1 MLNLFNFLKK
11 EKVWD
16 FQGGIHPPEMKTQS
30 NGTPL
35 SELPLPH
42 RFIIPLKQHIGHEG
56 EICVAPGDK
65 VLRGQP
71 LTFGTGR
78 MLPVHAPTSGVI
90 EDIGQHM
97 TAHPS
102 GLSELCIFLT
112 PDGDDRW
119 MPLDPLPDYRQHPR
133 ADIVQRIHDAGIAG
147 LGGAGFPTA
156 TKLKGGL
163 RGVKTLIIN
172 AAECEPYIT
181 ADDRLMQDYAAE
193 VLEGSRILAWVLQ
206 AEQVLIGIEDNKPE
220 AIAALKQALGSERDL
235 QIRVIPTK
243 YPSGGA
249 KQLTRIL
256 TGKEVPHGGRSSDIG
271 VLMQNVGTAW
281 AVKRAIINGEPITER
296 VVTLTGEAIAQPR
309 NVWSRLGTPI
319 SHLLHQVGF
328 TPAPR
333 QMVIM
338 GGPLM
343 GFTLPSLDVPV
354 VKITNCILAPSASEM
369 GNNDEEQSCI
379 RCSAC
384 ADACPAKLLPQ
395 QLYWYSQGGDHDKAR
410 AHHIDDC
417 IECGACA
424 YVCPSNIPL
433 VQYYRQ
439 EKAELRAIDLEAK
452 RTLEAKARFE
462 ARQARLEREKL
473 AREARHEEA
482 KQRVART
489 DTSELAAA
497 KARVKARQAAEPDE
511 ATLEAQREARH
522 AQARLRQAE
531 AQAETQPVT
540 RQTVDPRKAA
550 VEAAIARAKAKKTV
564 PVDAADN
571 QAEASVDPRKAAVE
585 AAIARAKA
593 KKAAQAENAV
603 APQAASD
610 SAADAAP
617 DAAAETDPRKAAVQ
631 AAIARAK
638 AKKAAQA
645 ENAEAPQAATDS
657 AAEAAP
663 AAAETD
669 PRKAAVQAAIARAKA
684 KKAAQAENAEAP
696 QAATDSAAE
705 AAPDAA
711 AETDPR
717 KAAVQAAIARA
728 KAKKAAQAESAEAPQ
743 AATDSA
749 AEAVPDAAAE
759 TDPRKAAVQAA
770 IARAKAKKAAQAES
784 AEAPQAAGD
793 PVAEAAPDAAAE
805 TDPRKAAIQAAI
817 ARAKAKKAAQ
827 AENAEAP
834 QAATDSAAEAAPD
847 AAAETDPRKAAVQA
861 AIARAKAKK
870 AAQAESEADAA
881 SRDAAVLATAAHF
894 AVDKA
899 EQAQEQ
905 ANNAN
910 AEPEQ
915 APELNQPDDARKA
928 AIAAAIA
935 RAKARKAQSSTTL
948 ED

>member
-119 MPLDPLPDYRQHPR
+119 IPLDPLPDYRQHPR

-395 QLYWYSQGGDHDKAR
+395 QLYWFSQGGDHDKAR

-593 KKAAQAENAV
+593 KKAAQAENAE
-603 APQAASD
+603 APQAAID
-610 SAADAAP
+610 GAA

-638 AKKAAQA
+638 AKKTAQA

-743 AATDSA
+743 AAGDPV

-770 IARAKAKKAAQAES
+770 IARAKAKKAAQAEN
-784 AEAPQAAGD
+784 AEAPQAASD
-793 PVAEAAPDAAAE
+793 SAAEAAPDAAAE

-817 ARAKAKKAAQ
+817 ARAKAKKSAQ

-881 SRDAAVLATAAHF
+881 SRDAAALATAAHF

>member
-235 QIRVIPTK
+235 HIRVIPTK

-319 SHLLHQVGF
+319 SHLLHHVGF

-462 ARQARLEREKL
+462 ARQARLEREKQ

-497 KARVKARQAAEPDE
+497 KARVKARQTAEPDE

-571 QAEASVDPRKAAVE
+571 QAEASVDPRKSAVE

-593 KKAAQAENAV
+593 KKAAQAENAE
-603 APQAASD
+603 APQAATD
-610 SAADAAP
+610 SAADAAH

-645 ENAEAPQAATDS
+645 EGAEAPQAATDS
-657 AAEAAP
+657 AAD
-663 AAAETD
+663 AAAESD

-684 KKAAQAENAEAP
+684 KKAAQAENAEA
-696 QAATDSAAE
+696 QAAGDSAAE

-728 KAKKAAQAESAEAPQ
+728 KAKKAAQAENAEAQ
-743 AATDSA
+743 AAGDSA

-770 IARAKAKKAAQAES
+770 IARAKAKKAAQAE
-784 AEAPQAAGD
+784 
-793 PVAEAAPDAAAE
+793 
-805 TDPRKAAIQAAI
+805 
-817 ARAKAKKAAQ
+817 
-827 AENAEAP
+827 NAEAP
-834 QAATDSAAEAAPD
+834 KAATDSAAEAAPD

-870 AAQAESEADAA
+870 ALQAENAEAPQAAGDSAAEAAPDAAAEIDPRKAAVQAAIARAKAKKAAQAESEADAA
-881 SRDAAVLATAAHF
+881 SRDAAALATAAHF

>member
-235 QIRVIPTK
+235 HIRVIPTK

-319 SHLLHQVGF
+319 SHLLHHVGF

-462 ARQARLEREKL
+462 ARQARLEREKQ

-497 KARVKARQAAEPDE
+497 KARVKARQTAEPDE

-564 PVDAADN
+564 PVEAADN
-571 QAEASVDPRKAAVE
+571 QAEASVDPRKSAVE

-593 KKAAQAENAV
+593 KKAAQAEG
-603 APQAASD
+603 
-610 SAADAAP
+610 
-617 DAAAETDPRKAAVQ
+617 T
-631 AAIARAK
+631 
-638 AKKAAQA
+638 
-645 ENAEAPQAATDS
+645 
-657 AAEAAP
+657 
-663 AAAETD
+663 
-669 PRKAAVQAAIARAKA
+669 
-684 KKAAQAENAEAP
+684 
-696 QAATDSAAE
+696 
-705 AAPDAA
+705 
-711 AETDPR
+711 
-717 KAAVQAAIARA
+717 
-728 KAKKAAQAESAEAPQ
+728 EAPQ

-770 IARAKAKKAAQAES
+770 IARAKAKKAAQAEG
-784 AEAPQAAGD
+784 AEAPQAATD
-793 PVAEAAPDAAAE
+793 KTAEAATDAAAE
-805 TDPRKAAIQAAI
+805 TDPRKAAVQAAIARAKAKKAAQAEGAEAPKAAGDKTAEAATDAAAETDPRKAAVQAAI

-834 QAATDSAAEAAPD
+834 QAATDTVAEAAPD

-881 SRDAAVLATAAHF
+881 SRDAAALATAAHF

>member
-1 MLNLFNFLKK
+1 MLNLLNFFKK
-11 EKVWD
+11 DKIWD

-56 EICVAPGDK
+56 EICVSPGDK

-71 LTFGTGR
+71 LTFGQGR

-90 EDIGQHM
+90 DDIGQHM

-102 GLSELCIFLT
+102 GLSELCIFMT
-112 PDGDDRW
+112 PDGEDRW
-119 MPLDPLPDYRQHPR
+119 MPLDPLPNYRQHER
-133 ADIVQRIHDAGIAG
+133 ADIVQRIHDAGVAG

-163 RGVKTLIIN
+163 RGIKTLIIN

-181 ADDRLMQDYAAE
+181 ADDRLMQDCAAE
-193 VLEGSRILAWVLQ
+193 VLEGSRILAWTLQ
-206 AEQVLIGIEDNKPE
+206 AERVLIGIEDNKPE
-220 AIAALKQALGSERDL
+220 AIAALKHALGSERDL
-235 QIRVIPTK
+235 EIRVIPTK

-249 KQLTRIL
+249 KQLTQIL
-256 TGKEVPHGGRSSDIG
+256 TGKEVPHGGRSTDIG

-328 TPAPR
+328 RPAPQ

-354 VKITNCILAPSASEM
+354 VKITNCILAPSSHEM

-384 ADACPAKLLPQ
+384 ADACPANLLPQ

-473 AREARHEEA
+473 AREARHVDA
-482 KQRVART
+482 KQRAARS
-489 DTSELAAA
+489 DNAEFAAA
-497 KARVKARQAAEPDE
+497 KARVKAKQDAEVDD

-531 AQAETQPVT
+531 TQAETQALSRQVT
-540 RQTVDPRKAA
+540 DPRKAA
-550 VEAAIARAKAKKTV
+550 VEAAIARAKAKKASS
-564 PVDAADN
+564 P
-571 QAEASVDPRKAAVE
+571 AEAVEIHEEPAADPRKAAVE

-593 KKAAQAENAV
+593 KKAA
-603 APQAASD
+603 
-610 SAADAAP
+610 AADAPVETAAEPVADAP
-617 DAAAETDPRKAAVQ
+617 DDPRKAAVA

-638 AKKAAQA
+638 AKKAA
-645 ENAEAPQAATDS
+645 AADAMVET
-657 AAEAAP
+657 AAEPVADAP
-663 AAAETD
+663 DD
-669 PRKAAVQAAIARAKA
+669 PRKAAVAAAIARAKA
-684 KKAAQAENAEAP
+684 KKAA
-696 QAATDSAAE
+696 AAE
-705 AAPDAA
+705 AMVETA
-711 AETDPR
+711 AEPVADAPEDPR
-717 KAAVQAAIARA
+717 KAAVAAAIARA
-728 KAKKAAQAESAEAPQ
+728 KAKKAA
-743 AATDSA
+743 AASTAADNAA
-749 AEAVPDAAAE
+749 AEARQEARDTAE
-759 TDPRKAAVQAA
+759 MAH
-770 IARAKAKKAAQAES
+770 IARTQVE
-784 AEAPQAAGD
+784 D
-793 PVAEAAPDAAAE
+793 
-805 TDPRKAAIQAAI
+805 
-817 ARAKAKKAAQ
+817 
-827 AENAEAP
+827 
-834 QAATDSAAEAAPD
+834 
-847 AAAETDPRKAAVQA
+847 
-861 AIARAKAKK
+861 
-870 AAQAESEADAA
+870 
-881 SRDAAVLATAAHF
+881 
-894 AVDKA
+894 A
-899 EQAQEQ
+899 EQAEEQ
-905 ANNAN
+905 ANSAY

-915 APELNQPDDARKA
+915 APELNQPEDARKA

-935 RAKARKAQSSTTL
+935 RAKARKAQSTSTL
-948 ED
+948 EE

>member
-1 MLNLFNFLKK
+1 MLNLLNFFKK
-11 EKVWD
+11 DKVWD

-56 EICVAPGDK
+56 EICVSPGDK

-71 LTFGTGR
+71 LTFGQGR

-90 EDIGQHM
+90 DDIGQHM

-102 GLSELCIFLT
+102 GLSELCIFMT
-112 PDGDDRW
+112 PDGEDRW
-119 MPLDPLPDYRQHPR
+119 MPLDPLPNYRQHER
-133 ADIVQRIHDAGIAG
+133 ADIVQRIHDAGVAG

-163 RGVKTLIIN
+163 RGIKTLIIN

-193 VLEGSRILAWVLQ
+193 VLEGSRILAWTLQ
-206 AEQVLIGIEDNKPE
+206 AERVLIGIEDNKPE
-220 AIAALKQALGSERDL
+220 AIAALKNALGSERDL
-235 QIRVIPTK
+235 EIRVIPTK

-249 KQLTRIL
+249 KQLTQIL
-256 TGKEVPHGGRSSDIG
+256 TGKEVPHGGRSTDIG

-281 AVKRAIINGEPITER
+281 AVKRAIIDGEPITER

-328 TPAPR
+328 RPAPQ

-354 VKITNCILAPSASEM
+354 VKITNCILAPSSHEM

-473 AREARHEEA
+473 AREARHVDA
-482 KQRVART
+482 KQRAARS
-489 DTSELAAA
+489 DNAEFAAA
-497 KARVKARQAAEPDE
+497 KARVKAKQDAEVDD

-531 AQAETQPVT
+531 TQAETQALSRQVT
-540 RQTVDPRKAA
+540 DPRKAA
-550 VEAAIARAKAKKTV
+550 VEAAIARAKAKKASA
-564 PVDAADN
+564 P
-571 QAEASVDPRKAAVE
+571 AEAVEIQMEPAADPRKAAVE

-593 KKAAQAENAV
+593 KKAA
-603 APQAASD
+603 
-610 SAADAAP
+610 AADAPAET
-617 DAAAETDPRKAAVQ
+617 AAEPVADAPEDPRKAAVA

-638 AKKAAQA
+638 AKKAAA
-645 ENAEAPQAATDS
+645 AGAPVET
-657 AAEAAP
+657 AAEPVADAP
-663 AAAETD
+663 ED
-669 PRKAAVQAAIARAKA
+669 PRKAAVAAAIARAKA
-684 KKAAQAENAEAP
+684 KKAAAADAPAE
-696 QAATDSAAE
+696 TAAE
-705 AAPDAA
+705 PVADAP
-711 AETDPR
+711 EDPR
-717 KAAVQAAIARA
+717 KAAVAAAIARA
-728 KAKKAAQAESAEAPQ
+728 KAKKAAAAGAPAE
-743 AATDSA
+743 TA
-749 AEAVPDAAAE
+749 AEPVADAPE
-759 TDPRKAAVQAA
+759 DPRKAAVAAA
-770 IARAKAKKAAQAES
+770 IARAKAKKAAAADAPAETA
-784 AEAPQAAGD
+784 AE
-793 PVAEAAPDAAAE
+793 PVADAPE
-805 TDPRKAAIQAAI
+805 DPRKAAVAAAI
-817 ARAKAKKAAQ
+817 ARAKAKKAA
-827 AENAEAP
+827 AASTAADNA
-834 QAATDSAAEAAPD
+834 AAEARQD
-847 AAAETDPRKAAVQA
+847 ARDTAEMAH
-861 AIARAKAKK
+861 IART
-870 AAQAESEADAA
+870 QVED
-881 SRDAAVLATAAHF
+881 
-894 AVDKA
+894 A
-899 EQAQEQ
+899 EQAEEQ
-905 ANNAN
+905 ANSAY

-915 APELNQPDDARKA
+915 APELNQPEDARKA

-935 RAKARKAQSSTTL
+935 RAKARKAQSTSTL
-948 ED
+948 EE

>member
-172 AAECEPYIT
+172 GAECEPYIT

-235 QIRVIPTK
+235 HIRVIPTK

-319 SHLLHQVGF
+319 SHLLHHVGF

-462 ARQARLEREKL
+462 ARQARLEREKQ

-497 KARVKARQAAEPDE
+497 KARVKARQTAEPDE

-571 QAEASVDPRKAAVE
+571 QAEASVDPRKSAVE

-593 KKAAQAENAV
+593 KKAAQAENAE
-603 APQAASD
+603 APQAATD
-610 SAADAAP
+610 SAADAAH

-645 ENAEAPQAATDS
+645 EGAEAPQAATDS
-657 AAEAAP
+657 AAD
-663 AAAETD
+663 AAAESD

-684 KKAAQAENAEAP
+684 KKAAQAENAEA
-696 QAATDSAAE
+696 QAAG
-705 AAPDAA
+705 
-711 AETDPR
+711 
-717 KAAVQAAIARA
+717 
-728 KAKKAAQAESAEAPQ
+728 
-743 AATDSA
+743 DSA

-770 IARAKAKKAAQAES
+770 IARAKAKKAAQS
-784 AEAPQAAGD
+784 
-793 PVAEAAPDAAAE
+793 
-805 TDPRKAAIQAAI
+805 
-817 ARAKAKKAAQ
+817 
-827 AENAEAP
+827 ENAEA
-834 QAATDSAAEAAPD
+834 QAAGDSAAEAAPD
-847 AAAETDPRKAAVQA
+847 AAAEIDPRKAAVQA

-881 SRDAAVLATAAHF
+881 SRDAAALATAAHF

>member
-16 FQGGIHPPEMKTQS
+16 FQGGIHPPEMKAQS

-119 MPLDPLPDYRQHPR
+119 IPLDPLPDYRQHPR

-147 LGGAGFPTA
+147 LGGAGFPTS

-395 QLYWYSQGGDHDKAR
+395 QLYWFSQGGDHDKAR

-462 ARQARLEREKL
+462 ARQARLEREKQ

-564 PVDAADN
+564 PVDAANN

-603 APQAASD
+603 APQAA
-610 SAADAAP
+610 
-617 DAAAETDPRKAAVQ
+617 
-631 AAIARAK
+631 
-638 AKKAAQA
+638 
-645 ENAEAPQAATDS
+645 TDS
-657 AAEAAP
+657 AAEAA
-663 AAAETD
+663 
-669 PRKAAVQAAIARAKA
+669 
-684 KKAAQAENAEAP
+684 
-696 QAATDSAAE
+696 
-705 AAPDAA
+705 
-711 AETDPR
+711 
-717 KAAVQAAIARA
+717 
-728 KAKKAAQAESAEAPQ
+728 
-743 AATDSA
+743 
-749 AEAVPDAAAE
+749 PDAAAE

-827 AENAEAP
+827 AE
-834 QAATDSAAEAAPD
+834 
-847 AAAETDPRKAAVQA
+847 
-861 AIARAKAKK
+861 
-870 AAQAESEADAA
+870 SEADAA
-881 SRDAAVLATAAHF
+881 SRDAAALATAAHF

>member
-235 QIRVIPTK
+235 HIRVIPTK

-462 ARQARLEREKL
+462 ARQARLEREKQ

-571 QAEASVDPRKAAVE
+571 QAEASVDPRKSAVE
-585 AAIARAKA
+585 
-593 KKAAQAENAV
+593 
-603 APQAASD
+603 
-610 SAADAAP
+610 
-617 DAAAETDPRKAAVQ
+617 

-657 AAEAAP
+657 AADAAP
-663 AAAETD
+663 DAAAESD
-669 PRKAAVQAAIARAKA
+669 PRKAAVEAAIARAKA
-684 KKAAQAENAEAP
+684 KKAAQAEN
-696 QAATDSAAE
+696 
-705 AAPDAA
+705 
-711 AETDPR
+711 
-717 KAAVQAAIARA
+717 
-728 KAKKAAQAESAEAPQ
+728 AEAPQ

-770 IARAKAKKAAQAES
+770 IARAKAKKAAQAEN
-784 AEAPQAAGD
+784 AEAQAAGD
-793 PVAEAAPDAAAE
+793 SAAEAAPAAAETDPRKAAVQAAIARAKAKKAAQAENAEAQAAGDSAAEAVPDAAAE
-805 TDPRKAAIQAAI
+805 TDPRKAAVQAAI

-834 QAATDSAAEAAPD
+834 KAATDSAAEAAPD

-870 AAQAESEADAA
+870 AAQAEGAEAPQAATDKTAEAATDAAAETDPRKAAVQAAIARAKAKKAAQAESEADAA
-881 SRDAAVLATAAHF
+881 SRDAAALATAAHF

>member
-56 EICVAPGDK
+56 EICVVPGEK

-112 PDGDDRW
+112 PDGEDRW

-206 AEQVLIGIEDNKPE
+206 AERVLIGIEDNKPE

-256 TGKEVPHGGRSSDIG
+256 TGMEVPHGGRSTDIG

-369 GNNDEEQSCI
+369 ANNDEEQSCI

-462 ARQARLEREKL
+462 ARQARLEREKQ

-497 KARVKARQAAEPDE
+497 KARVKARQSAEPDE

-540 RQTVDPRKAA
+540 RQ
-550 VEAAIARAKAKKTV
+550 
-564 PVDAADN
+564 
-571 QAEASVDPRKAAVE
+571 SVDPRKAAVE

-593 KKAAQAENAV
+593 KKVSPADTAADASVDPRKAAVEAAVARAKAKKAAQAEGVDVTAMAASENVTDALPDATAETDPRKAAV
-603 APQAASD
+603 QAAIARAKTKKAAQSEG
-610 SAADAAP
+610 ADATAP
-617 DAAAETDPRKAAVQ
+617 AASESVSEAAPGTTAETDPRKAAVQ

-645 ENAEAPQAATDS
+645 EGADTTASQSVTD
-657 AAEAAP
+657 AAP
-663 AAAETD
+663 DA
-669 PRKAAVQAAIARAKA
+669 
-684 KKAAQAENAEAP
+684 
-696 QAATDSAAE
+696 AAE

-711 AETDPR
+711 VETDPR

-728 KAKKAAQAESAEAPQ
+728 KAKKAAQAES
-743 AATDSA
+743 
-749 AEAVPDAAAE
+749 DAD
-759 TDPRKAAVQAA
+759 T
-770 IARAKAKKAAQAES
+770 
-784 AEAPQAAGD
+784 
-793 PVAEAAPDAAAE
+793 
-805 TDPRKAAIQAAI
+805 
-817 ARAKAKKAAQ
+817 
-827 AENAEAP
+827 
-834 QAATDSAAEAAPD
+834 
-847 AAAETDPRKAAVQA
+847 
-861 AIARAKAKK
+861 
-870 AAQAESEADAA
+870 A
-881 SRDAAVLATAAHF
+881 SRDAAALATAAHF
-894 AVDKA
+894 AVEKA

>member
-90 EDIGQHM
+90 DDIGQHM

-119 MPLDPLPDYRQHPR
+119 IPLDPLPDYRQHPR
-133 ADIVQRIHDAGIAG
+133 ADIVQRIHDAGVAG

-206 AEQVLIGIEDNKPE
+206 AERVLIGIEDNKPE
-220 AIAALKQALGSERDL
+220 AIAALKQALGNERDL
-235 QIRVIPTK
+235 HIRVIPTK

-256 TGKEVPHGGRSSDIG
+256 TGMEVPHGGRSTDIG

-296 VVTLTGEAIAQPR
+296 VVTLTGESIAQPR

-319 SHLLHQVGF
+319 SHLLHHVGF

-354 VKITNCILAPSASEM
+354 VKITNCILAPSPSEM

-395 QLYWYSQGGDHDKAR
+395 QLYWFSQGGDHDKAR
-410 AHHIDDC
+410 SHHIDDC

-462 ARQARLEREKL
+462 ARQARLEREKQ

-550 VEAAIARAKAKKTV
+550 VEAAIARAKVKKV
-564 PVDAADN
+564 SPVDAVETV
-571 QAEASVDPRKAAVE
+571 AEASVDPRKAAVE
-585 AAIARAKA
+585 AAVARAKA
-593 KKAAQAENAV
+593 KKAAQAEA
-603 APQAASD
+603 
-610 SAADAAP
+610 
-617 DAAAETDPRKAAVQ
+617 
-631 AAIARAK
+631 
-638 AKKAAQA
+638 
-645 ENAEAPQAATDS
+645 
-657 AAEAAP
+657 AAP
-663 AAAETD
+663 AET
-669 PRKAAVQAAIARAKA
+669 ANV
-684 KKAAQAENAEAP
+684 
-696 QAATDSAAE
+696 SE

-728 KAKKAAQAESAEAPQ
+728 KAKKAAQAEAAAPDDTASFSEA
-743 AATDSA
+743 A
-749 AEAVPDAAAE
+749 PDAAAE

-770 IARAKAKKAAQAES
+770 IARAKAKKAAQGVS
-784 AEAPQAAGD
+784 
-793 PVAEAAPDAAAE
+793 EAAPDAAAE

-827 AENAEAP
+827 AEN
-834 QAATDSAAEAAPD
+834 D
-847 AAAETDPRKAAVQA
+847 AET
-861 AIARAKAKK
+861 
-870 AAQAESEADAA
+870 A
-881 SRDAAVLATAAHF
+881 SRDAAAVATAAHF
-894 AVDKA
+894 AVEKA
-899 EQAQEQ
+899 EEAQEQ

-935 RAKARKAQSSTTL
+935 RAKARKAQSSKTL

>member
-1 MLNLFNFLKK
+1 MLNLLNFLKK
-11 EKVWD
+11 ENTWD

-35 SELPLPH
+35 AELPLPH

-56 EICVAPGDK
+56 EICVSPGDR

-71 LTFGTGR
+71 LTFGQGR
-78 MLPVHAPTSGVI
+78 MLPVHAPTSGII
-90 EDIGQHM
+90 EDIAHHM

-112 PDGDDRW
+112 PDGEDRW
-119 MPLDPLPDYRQHPR
+119 MPLEPLPDYRQHDR
-133 ADIVQRIHDAGIAG
+133 AAILKRIHDAGIAG

-163 RGVKTLIIN
+163 QGVKTLIIN

-206 AEQVLIGIEDNKPE
+206 ADRVLIGIEDNKPE
-220 AIAALKQALGSERDL
+220 AIAALKQALGGERDL

-249 KQLTRIL
+249 KQLTKIL
-256 TGKEVPHGGRSSDIG
+256 TGREVPHGGRSTDIG

-328 TPAPR
+328 HPSPR

-354 VKITNCILAPSASEM
+354 VKITNCILAPSSTEM
-369 GNNDEEQSCI
+369 GNDEQEQSCI

-395 QLYWYSQGGDHDKAR
+395 QLYWYSKGGDHDKAR

-462 ARQARLEREKL
+462 ARQARLEREKQ
-473 AREARHEEA
+473 AREARHAEA
-482 KQRVART
+482 KQRVARS
-489 DTSELAAA
+489 DSAELAAA
-497 KARVKARQAAEPDE
+497 QARAKAKSGGNEE
-511 ATLEAQREARH
+511 AVAEARH

-531 AQAETQPVT
+531 AQSETQALS
-540 RQTVDPRKAA
+540 RQTTDPRKAA
-550 VEAAIARAKAKKTV
+550 VEAAIARAKAKKSAV
-564 PVDAADN
+564 PDAS
-571 QAEASVDPRKAAVE
+571 EEVTEDPRKAAV
-585 AAIARAKA
+585 AAAVERAKA
-593 KKAAQAENAV
+593 KKAAQAAAV
-603 APQAASD
+603 ESTEDVQPASQ
-610 SAADAAP
+610 
-617 DAAAETDPRKAAVQ
+617 EDPRKAAV
-631 AAIARAK
+631 AAAVERAK

-645 ENAEAPQAATDS
+645 
-657 AAEAAP
+657 
-663 AAAETD
+663 AAAEGSEDVQPAPPED
-669 PRKAAVQAAIARAKA
+669 PRKAAVAAAVERAKLKKAAQAAAAEGSEDVQPAPPEDPRKAAVAAAVERAKA
-684 KKAAQAENAEAP
+684 KKAAQA
-696 QAATDSAAE
+696 T
-705 AAPDAA
+705 AA
-711 AETDPR
+711 AESTEDVQPAPPEDPR
-717 KAAVQAAIARA
+717 KAAVAAAVERA
-728 KAKKAAQAESAEAPQ
+728 KAKKAA
-743 AATDSA
+743 AAL
-749 AEAVPDAAAE
+749 
-759 TDPRKAAVQAA
+759 
-770 IARAKAKKAAQAES
+770 ARAE
-784 AEAPQAAGD
+784 D
-793 PVAEAAPDAAAE
+793 
-805 TDPRKAAIQAAI
+805 
-817 ARAKAKKAAQ
+817 
-827 AENAEAP
+827 
-834 QAATDSAAEAAPD
+834 
-847 AAAETDPRKAAVQA
+847 
-861 AIARAKAKK
+861 
-870 AAQAESEADAA
+870 A
-881 SRDAAVLATAAHF
+881 SRDAALAATEAHRD
-894 AVDKA
+894 VEQA
-899 EQAQEQ
+899 EMAQEQ

-910 AEPEQ
+910 AEAEQ
-915 APELNQPDDARKA
+915 APELEHPTDARKA
-928 AIAAAIA
+928 AIAAAIE
-935 RAKARKAQSSTTL
+935 RAKARKAQSTL
-948 ED
+948 TPED

>member
-30 NGTPL
+30 NGMPL

-220 AIAALKQALGSERDL
+220 AIAALKQALGSKRDL
-235 QIRVIPTK
+235 HIRVIPTK

-462 ARQARLEREKL
+462 ARQARLEREKQ

-550 VEAAIARAKAKKTV
+550 VEAAIARAKAKKTE

-571 QAEASVDPRKAAVE
+571 QAEASVDPRKAAVQ

-593 KKAAQAENAV
+593 KKAAQAEGTE
-603 APQAASD
+603 APQAATD
-610 SAADAAP
+610 SAADAA
-617 DAAAETDPRKAAVQ
+617 AESDPRKAAVQ

-657 AAEAAP
+657 AAD
-663 AAAETD
+663 AAAESD

-684 KKAAQAENAEAP
+684 KKAAQAETAEAP
-696 QAATDSAAE
+696 QAAGDSAAE

-728 KAKKAAQAESAEAPQ
+728 KAKKAL
-743 AATDSA
+743 
-749 AEAVPDAAAE
+749 
-759 TDPRKAAVQAA
+759 
-770 IARAKAKKAAQAES
+770 
-784 AEAPQAAGD
+784 
-793 PVAEAAPDAAAE
+793 
-805 TDPRKAAIQAAI
+805 
-817 ARAKAKKAAQ
+817 Q

-834 QAATDSAAEAAPD
+834 QAAGDSAAEAAPD
-847 AAAETDPRKAAVQA
+847 AAAEIDPRKAAVQA

-881 SRDAAVLATAAHF
+881 SRDAAALATAAHF

>member
-172 AAECEPYIT
+172 GAECEPYIT

-235 QIRVIPTK
+235 HIRVIPTK

-319 SHLLHQVGF
+319 SHLLHHVGF

-462 ARQARLEREKL
+462 ARQARLEREKQ

-497 KARVKARQAAEPDE
+497 KARVKARQTAEPDE

-571 QAEASVDPRKAAVE
+571 QAEASVDPRKSAVE

-593 KKAAQAENAV
+593 KKAAQAENAE
-603 APQAASD
+603 APQAATD
-610 SAADAAP
+610 SAADAAH

-645 ENAEAPQAATDS
+645 EGAEAPQAATDS
-657 AAEAAP
+657 AAD
-663 AAAETD
+663 AAAESD

-684 KKAAQAENAEAP
+684 KKAAQAENAEA
-696 QAATDSAAE
+696 QAAG
-705 AAPDAA
+705 
-711 AETDPR
+711 
-717 KAAVQAAIARA
+717 
-728 KAKKAAQAESAEAPQ
+728 
-743 AATDSA
+743 DSA

-770 IARAKAKKAAQAES
+770 IARAKAKKAAQS
-784 AEAPQAAGD
+784 
-793 PVAEAAPDAAAE
+793 
-805 TDPRKAAIQAAI
+805 
-817 ARAKAKKAAQ
+817 
-827 AENAEAP
+827 ENAEA
-834 QAATDSAAEAAPD
+834 QAAGDSAAEAAPD
-847 AAAETDPRKAAVQA
+847 AAAEIDPRKAAVQA

-870 AAQAESEADAA
+870 AAQAESDADAA
-881 SRDAAVLATAAHF
+881 SRDAAALATAAHF
-894 AVDKA
+894 AVEKA

>member
-56 EICVAPGDK
+56 EICVVPGEK

-112 PDGDDRW
+112 PDGEDRW

-206 AEQVLIGIEDNKPE
+206 AERVLIGIEDNKPE

-256 TGKEVPHGGRSSDIG
+256 TGMEVPHGGRSTDIG

-309 NVWSRLGTPI
+309 NIWSRLGTPI

-369 GNNDEEQSCI
+369 GNNDKEQSCI

-439 EKAELRAIDLEAK
+439 EKAELRAIDQEAK

-462 ARQARLEREKL
+462 ARQARLEREKQ

-497 KARVKARQAAEPDE
+497 KARVKARQSAEPDE

-540 RQTVDPRKAA
+540 RQ
-550 VEAAIARAKAKKTV
+550 
-564 PVDAADN
+564 
-571 QAEASVDPRKAAVE
+571 SVDPRKAAVE

-593 KKAAQAENAV
+593 KKVSPA
-603 APQAASD
+603 D
-610 SAADAAP
+610 TAADASV
-617 DAAAETDPRKAAVQ
+617 DPRKAAVE
-631 AAIARAK
+631 AAVARAK

-645 ENAEAPQAATDS
+645 EGVDVTAMAASESVTD
-657 AAEAAP
+657 AL
-663 AAAETD
+663 
-669 PRKAAVQAAIARAKA
+669 
-684 KKAAQAENAEAP
+684 
-696 QAATDSAAE
+696 
-705 AAPDAA
+705 PDVT

-728 KAKKAAQAESAEAPQ
+728 KAKKAAQAES
-743 AATDSA
+743 D
-749 AEAVPDAAAE
+749 
-759 TDPRKAAVQAA
+759 
-770 IARAKAKKAAQAES
+770 
-784 AEAPQAAGD
+784 
-793 PVAEAAPDAAAE
+793 
-805 TDPRKAAIQAAI
+805 
-817 ARAKAKKAAQ
+817 
-827 AENAEAP
+827 
-834 QAATDSAAEAAPD
+834 
-847 AAAETDPRKAAVQA
+847 
-861 AIARAKAKK
+861 
-870 AAQAESEADAA
+870 ADAA
-881 SRDAAVLATAAHF
+881 SRDAAALATAAHF
-894 AVDKA
+894 AVEKA